1 MLLYLSSQK
10 LGNRVDVLKKWIKEH
25 DNKII
30 LIFNALD
37 AKGQDVIDRNVS
49 EDKKLLEE
57 VGFDVSVCDLKK
69 YFDCPEKLREDF
81 MGYHAFCVMGGN
93 VFLLSQAMKYSGFDH
108 FLKEVSSSDY
118 LYIGYSAGSI
128 ILSKDLRGFRG
139 IDDEIFYHSKKDILY
154 DGLSLVDYLFIPH
167 YRSNYRKVELI
178 HQLVEIC
185 RKNGVR
191 FKAVQDGNVI
201 IEKV

>member
-37 AKGQDVIDRNVS
+37 VKGQDVIDRNVS

-81 MGYHAFCVMGGN
+81 TQCHAFCVMGGN
-93 VFLLSQAMKYSGFDH
+93 VFLLRQAMKYSGFDQ
-108 FLKEVSSSDY
+108 FLKGISSSDY
-118 LYIGYSAGSI
+118 LYIGYSAGSV
-128 ILSKDLRGFRG
+128 ILSKDLKGFRG
-139 IDDEIFYHSKKDILY
+139 IDDEVFYRSKVDLLY
-154 DGLSLVDYLFIPH
+154 EGLSLIDYLFIPH
-167 YRSNYRKVELI
+167 YQSNYRKVELI
-178 HQLVEIC
+178 HNLVEDC
-185 RKNGVR
+185 KKNDIRFQAVR
-191 FKAVQDGNVI
+191 DGDVI
-201 IEKV
+201 IKY

>member
-37 AKGQDVIDRNVS
+37 VKGQEVIDRNVS

-81 MGYHAFCVMGGN
+81 TQCHAFCVMGGN
-93 VFLLSQAMKYSGFDH
+93 VFLLRQAMKYSGFDQ
-108 FLKEVSSSDY
+108 FLKGISSSDY
-118 LYIGYSAGSI
+118 LYIGYSAGSV
-128 ILSKDLRGFRG
+128 ILSKDLSGFRG
-139 IDDEIFYHSKKDILY
+139 IDDEVFYYSKEDLFY
-154 DGLSLVDYLFIPH
+154 EGLSLIDYLFIPH
-167 YRSNYRKVELI
+167 YQSNYRKVELI
-178 HQLVEIC
+178 HNLVEDC
-185 RKNGVR
+185 KKNDIRFQVVR
-191 FKAVQDGNVI
+191 DGDVI
-201 IEKV
+201 IKY

>member
-37 AKGQDVIDRNVS
+37 VKGQDVIDKNVS

-81 MGYHAFCVMGGN
+81 TQCHAFCVMGGN
-93 VFLLSQAMKYSGFDH
+93 VFLLRQAMKYSGFDQ
-108 FLKEVSSSDY
+108 FLKGISSSDY
-118 LYIGYSAGSI
+118 LYIGYSAGSV
-128 ILSKDLRGFRG
+128 ILSKDLKGFRG
-139 IDDEIFYHSKKDILY
+139 IDDEVFYRSKADLLY
-154 DGLSLVDYLFIPH
+154 EGLSLIDYLFIPH
-167 YRSNYRKVELI
+167 YQSNYRKVELI
-178 HQLVEIC
+178 HDLVEDC
-185 RKNGVR
+185 RKNNIRFQAVR
-191 FKAVQDGNVI
+191 DGDVI
-201 IEKV
+201 IKY